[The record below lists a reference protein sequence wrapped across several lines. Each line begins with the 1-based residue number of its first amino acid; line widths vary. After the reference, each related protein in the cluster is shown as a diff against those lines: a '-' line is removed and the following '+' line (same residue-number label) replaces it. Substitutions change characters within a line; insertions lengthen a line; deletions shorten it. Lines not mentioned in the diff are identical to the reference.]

1 MDFHPVTPDRWNDL
15 VHLFEH
21 HGNPGY
27 CWCMYWRL
35 SSSQYDKSGSSTR
48 KNAMKEIVASG
59 AHVGIL
65 AYLDAVP
72 VAWCSVAPRGTYQ
85 RLERSTTI
93 KRIDDQI
100 TWSIVCFYLD
110 RSVRRQHVALELLHA
125 AVEYARSQGAQV
137 VEAYPVEP
145 RLDSEGNPDYKVT
158 YRFMGYLSTYLKA
171 GFEDVTPPGA
181 TRKIVRY
188 VFSDKE

>member
-1 MDFHPVTPDRWNDL
+1 MEFRPVTPERWIDL
-15 VHLFEH
+15 VRLFEH

-27 CWCMYWRL
+27 CWCTYWRL
-35 SSSQYDKSGSSTR
+35 SDSQYDKSSSSGR
-48 KNAMKEIVASG
+48 KNVMKEIVSSG
-59 AHVGIL
+59 GQVGIL

-72 VAWCSVAPRGTYQ
+72 VAWCSIAPRETYQ

-110 RSVRRQHVALELLHA
+110 RSVRRQHITLELLRA

-145 RLDSEGNPDYKVT
+145 RLDREGNPDYQVT
-158 YRFMGYLSTYLKA
+158 YRFMGYLSTYRKA
-171 GFEDVTPPGA
+171 GFEDVTPQGA
-181 TRKIVRY
+181 PRKIVRY
-188 VFSDKE
+188 VFSDRD